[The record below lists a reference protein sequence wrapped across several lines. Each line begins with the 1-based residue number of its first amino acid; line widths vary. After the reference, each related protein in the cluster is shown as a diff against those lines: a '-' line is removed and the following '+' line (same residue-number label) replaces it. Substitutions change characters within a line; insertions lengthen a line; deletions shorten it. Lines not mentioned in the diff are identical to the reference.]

1 MNRTI
6 RSIILAGVIML
17 SILLFNT
24 QPAQAG
30 KSPTVFRVGYYG
42 TISLLAEFN
51 LPTTAADVLGF
62 WSIKGNVSVS
72 SISFEHASIWF
83 DSKWKIALME
93 FQKNGMAWGL
103 VEANAKSDDADS
115 SSFDPKEPSVTFPF
129 QIKNIK
135 YGNPKCGGIMN
146 FPCNLWVGM
155 QGMIG
160 KFSAMLTTIKLE
172 AYFKDENKMG
182 GSCSLPGWDDK
193 GPDYSDTCKWI
204 AFNNAY
210 ASHHDWTSIGSKKK

>member
-30 KSPTVFRVGYYG
+30 KSPTVFRVGYEG
-42 TISLLAEFN
+42 SISLLAEFN

-62 WSIKGNVSVS
+62 WSTKGKVFIPDVD
-72 SISFEHASIWF
+72 FDLASIDFGSWTI
-83 DSKWKIALME
+83 SLSE
-93 FQKNGMAWGL
+93 YQKNQVAWGF
-103 VEANAKSDDADS
+103 VGANAKSDPAFS
-115 SSFDPKEPSVTFPF
+115 SSFDPKEPSITIPF

-135 YGNPKCGGIMN
+135 YGNPKCGGIRN

-172 AYFKDENKMG
+172 AYFKDGNKMG
-182 GSCSLPGWDDK
+182 GSCSLPGWDDR
-193 GPDYSDTCKWI
+193 GSAYSETCKWI
-204 AFNNAY
+204 AFSVNIHTNNN
-210 ASHHDWTSIGSKKK
+210 WTNIGSGKK

>member
-6 RSIILAGVIML
+6 RSIILAGVMVI
-17 SILLFNT
+17 SILLSGP

-30 KSPTVFRVGYYG
+30 KSPTLWRMGYYG
-42 TISLLAEFN
+42 PISLEAEFN
-51 LPTTAADVLGF
+51 LPGTPAGVVGSWRMT
-62 WSIKGNVSVS
+62 GNVSVS
-72 SISFEHASIWF
+72 NISFEHASIWF

-182 GSCSLPGWDDK
+182 GSCSLPGWDDR
-193 GPDYSDTCKWI
+193 GSAYSDKCKWI
-204 AFNNAY
+204 AFSYRAR
-210 ASHHDWTSIGSKKK
+210 HDWTSIGSGKK